1 MNLNKVFI
9 VGRLTADPVLKST
22 QGGQNVCSF
31 NMATNRTYTDKA
43 GKKQEQT
50 EFHSCTAWGKTA
62 ELITTYM
69 KKGSE
74 MLVEGRLQ
82 TRNWD
87 DKQGVKH
94 WKTEIVVESIQFG
107 ARPAGG
113 SKPAP
118 VKQEEEI
125 PTINIV
131 GGEEEIN
138 AEDLPF

>member
-9 VGRLTADPVLKST
+9 VGRLTAKPELKST
-22 QGGQNVCSF
+22 PGGQSVTSF
-31 NMATNRTYTDKA
+31 NIATNRTWTDKA
-43 GKKQEQT
+43 GAKQEQS
-50 EFHSCTAWGKTA
+50 EFHACVAWAKTA
-62 ELITTYM
+62 ELVTTYM

-82 TRNWD
+82 TRKWD

-107 ARPAGG
+107 SRPAGG

-118 VKQEEEI
+118 VKQEEEV
-125 PTINIV
+125 PVINV
-131 GGEEEIN
+131 GDDEEIN
-138 AEDLPF
+138 ASDLPF